1 MLVCAGYISHVVT
14 VKWFTGAMQLFRCFS
29 GQLCSRMNDCDV
41 KSMRP
46 LETPVCHHVKN
57 IARRV
62 SVQVYSLDKA
72 RTRKYIIIYINTK
85 YIKYW
90 TVLSTVYFGPQ
101 AATIVSR
108 IVWDA
113 VATVTISLTSSTA
126 CYNGS
131 TITWQPCCCFESL
144 VQRGETELCVCGC
157 SDTRCCSVAAPMEGP
172 WSRVFNPPTAWV
184 ELNSEL
190 VVSTHVVLHLPS
202 TPLHHF
208 KQKQTHLL
216 TGRSSE
222 ISSDQ
227 IWRKWCEWKP
237 VWTWH

>member
-14 VKWFTGAMQLFRCFS
+14 VKWFTGAMQLFKCFS
-29 GQLCSRMNDCDV
+29 GQLRSGMNDCDV
-41 KSMRP
+41 KSMHP

-57 IARRV
+57 IVRHV
-62 SVQVYSLDKA
+62 SLQVYSLDKA
-72 RTRKYIIIYINTK
+72 HPRK

-90 TVLSTVYFGPQ
+90 TVHFGLV
-101 AATIVSR
+101 AAIIVSR

-131 TITWQPCCCFESL
+131 TIAWQPCCCFESL

-157 SDTRCCSVAAPMEGP
+157 SDTRCCSVAAPMERP
-172 WSRVFNPPTAWV
+172 WSRVFNPPAAWV
-184 ELNSEL
+184 ELYSEL

-202 TPLHHF
+202 IPLHHC

-216 TGRSSE
+216 TGWSSE

-227 IWRKWCEWKP
+227 IWRKWCEWTP